1 MGTASSNCSAL
12 TAIFN
17 WKDTPPPK
25 YILCKFQ
32 DDFYLNCS
40 NIMNHTLM
48 LLSFLLCC
56 CSTPGSKVVKQVRSL
71 SFKGELFVKHIKYP
85 IWDLTWHTLSAY
97 RYEDIFSECMAV
109 LFIISSLDCVMCSFG
124 RPQGLISIHCHPLVY
139 KVRRAFCL
147 LPYLR
152 NCSVCLQTL
161 FVSFFKCTR
170 VVFFILFVSQE
181 TCLNL
186 LKKQQLICFGKRLIK
201 SSVDHVDFSPF
212 HIAKSK

>member
-1 MGTASSNCSAL
+1 
-12 TAIFN
+12 
-17 WKDTPPPK
+17 
-25 YILCKFQ
+25 
-32 DDFYLNCS
+32 
-40 NIMNHTLM
+40 MNHTLM

-56 CSTPGSKVVKQVRSL
+56 CSTPGSKVVKQVLSL
-71 SFKGELFVKHIKYP
+71 SFSVCETHQVSNLR
-85 IWDLTWHTLSAY
+85 WDE
-97 RYEDIFSECMAV
+97 YEDIFSESNVWQCF
-109 LFIISSLDCVMCSFG
+109 LSF
-124 RPQGLISIHCHPLVY
+124 PPWIVQCAPLVDH
-139 KVRRAFCL
+139 KASSQSIATPWFIKWESGQAFCL

-186 LKKQQLICFGKRLIK
+186 LKKSSWCCFGKRLTK